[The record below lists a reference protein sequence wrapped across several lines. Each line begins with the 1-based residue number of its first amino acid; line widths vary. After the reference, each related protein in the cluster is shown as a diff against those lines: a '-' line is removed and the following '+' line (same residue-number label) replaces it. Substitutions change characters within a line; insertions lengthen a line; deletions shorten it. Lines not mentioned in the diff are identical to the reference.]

1 MAHSLV
7 KLLTPLHGSRLLE
20 LKDLL
25 AEKVLQKLI
34 LVADF
39 EEFVAA
45 ALVIV
50 EDEFELRNT
59 FLALLAH
66 PVVHLLVRTV
76 NTIAIRQLVSLEN
89 LSRSAEPLEQVR
101 LVFSWSI
108 EKGQRLWQEV
118 ASIV

>member
-7 KLLTPLHGSRLLE
+7 ELLAPLHGGRLLK
-20 LKDLL
+20 LKHLL
-25 AEKVLQKLI
+25 AEKVLQELVLI
-34 LVADF
+34 AYF
-39 EEFVAA
+39 EELVAA

-50 EDEFELRNT
+50 KDELELRNT

-76 NTIAIRQLVSLEN
+76 NTIAIWQLVGLEN
-89 LSRSAEPLEQVR
+89 LCRTAEPLEQVR
-101 LVFSWSI
+101 FVFCWSI
-108 EKGQRLWQEV
+108 EQRQGLWQEV